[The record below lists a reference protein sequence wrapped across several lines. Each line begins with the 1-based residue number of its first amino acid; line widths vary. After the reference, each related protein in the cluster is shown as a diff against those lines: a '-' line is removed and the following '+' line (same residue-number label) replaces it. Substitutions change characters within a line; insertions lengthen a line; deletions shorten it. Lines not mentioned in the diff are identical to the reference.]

1 SLPISRETQGLY
13 PQFNILCDG
22 CVNDSVLPPLP
33 SPVLQRRRGNSS
45 AARLCRAA
53 LRHSEFIRHSSF
65 VIRHFEFKSS
75 SADPSIL
82 SRLPP
87 SPFYWPGF
95 YRWDLRLRA

>member
-1 SLPISRETQGLY
+1 MILYCLLSLALSSKGGEG
-13 PQFNILCDG
+13 ILR
-22 CVNDSVLPPLP
+22 L
-33 SPVLQRRRGNSS
+33 RGF
-45 AARLCRAA
+45 AA
-53 LRHSEFIRHSSF
+53 LRFAIRNSFVIRHLSF